1 MNMNIHNMTGISRSK
16 IRKVTLEKGR
26 VYFTM
31 DIKLMNTELGYC
43 KDRHSDENVFGDGEH
58 TTIITLIAYTK
69 EALKIKAE
77 VLS

>member
-16 IRKVTLEKGR
+16 IR
-26 VYFTM
+26 
-31 DIKLMNTELGYC
+31 N
-43 KDRHSDENVFGDGEH
+43 
-58 TTIITLIAYTK
+58 LIADTK

>member
-1 MNMNIHNMTGISRSK
+1 MNMNIHDMTGIIRSK
-16 IRKVTLEKGR
+16 IRKVTLEDGR

-31 DIKLMNTELGYC
+31 KITLMNTELGYC

-58 TTIITLIAYTK
+58 TFSIDLIADTK